1 MNKKN
6 WLILITVL
14 LITLTLGSNEL
25 ICHLNDESKRFENAF
40 IQDSSGIFVDI
51 EKVLNMY
58 DSSWISKSSDGS
70 EALAIFPND
79 LIVSLYPENGEVY
92 VEFGQKYNNS
102 VVRRGQSYYM
112 SVELLNKLLSI
123 NSFSKE
129 NLLVLYDY
137 YPELISIEKNNREII
152 LEFNRELF
160 TDEID
165 FWITDNNSAV
175 ITIKPA
181 KTFVFSKPSDV
192 EIYKG
197 QEYLKLV
204 VKWYE
209 GSENLHILKTGN
221 KFILKGEQDFGKTIK
236 NQKGEG
242 YQLSVVEDYI
252 GSRKVVLTILELDPS
267 KTEINLEV
275 AQNGIPSTDRIT
287 SFGGRKT
294 FAVINGGYYD
304 PGTNHPV
311 GLVIKDNT
319 VLSLPSND
327 RPLFYKLDGKYGI
340 GRMDIE
346 YIIDVNNRKA
356 IVNGVNTPYRGG
368 IIVYNDE
375 FNGKIPYYEDY
386 SYVTVSDNTV
396 TDSDYKERVSVN
408 TAMIVM
414 STVGQQKLG
423 DIAVGDKVQLDI
435 FSTVD
440 GNFEFAVES
449 GPLIIY
455 NNRVV
460 SSFERNFYNTS
471 ILDTKAP
478 RSLVGETNEGNIVF
492 IVVDGYQA
500 ESYGLTFEEMLE
512 FFSDKSFKHLMCLD
526 GGRSSA
532 LVINGKLYNTPASG
546 EPVIPIAIT
555 IDSK

>member
-6 WLILITVL
+6 WLILITIL

-25 ICHLNDESKRFENAF
+25 ICHLDDKSERFENAF
-40 IQDSSGIFVDI
+40 IEDSTGIFVDI

-58 DSSWISKSSDGS
+58 DSSWISRSNNGS

-102 VVRRGQSYYM
+102 VFRRGQSYYI
-112 SVELLNKLLSI
+112 SVDLLDKLLSI
-123 NSFSKE
+123 NSFAKE
-129 NLLVLYDY
+129 GLLVLYDY

-152 LEFNRELF
+152 LEFDSELF
-160 TDEID
+160 TDEFD

-181 KTFVFSKPSDV
+181 KTSIFSKSGDV
-192 EIYKG
+192 EVYKG

-204 VKWYE
+204 LKWDE
-209 GSENLHILKTGN
+209 GSENLHIMKIGN
-221 KFILKGEQDFGKTIK
+221 KFILKGEQDFGKTIR

-242 YQLSVVEDYI
+242 YQLSVIEDYV
-252 GSRKVVLTILELDPS
+252 GSRKVVLTMLELEPS
-267 KTEINLEV
+267 KTEINLEI
-275 AQNGIPSTDRIT
+275 AENGIPSTDRIT

-319 VLSLPSND
+319 LLSLPSND
-327 RPLFYKLDGKYGI
+327 RPLFYKMDGKYRI

-346 YIIDVNNRKA
+346 YIINVNNRKA
-356 IVNGVNTPYRGG
+356 TVNGVNTPYRGG

-375 FNGKIPYYEDY
+375 FNGKVPYYEEY
-386 SYVTVSDNTV
+386 SYVTVSANIV
-396 TDSDYKERVSVN
+396 TSNDYKERVSEN
-408 TAMIVM
+408 TAIIVM
-414 STVGQQKLG
+414 SPVGQQKLG
-423 DIAVGDKVQLDI
+423 NIAIGDEIQLDI

-440 GNFEFAVES
+440 GVFEFAVES

-478 RSLVGETNEGNIVF
+478 RSLVGETKEGNIVF

-500 ESYGLTFEEMLE
+500 ESYGLTFEEMIE
-512 FFSDKSFKHLMCLD
+512 FFSNKNFKHLMCLD